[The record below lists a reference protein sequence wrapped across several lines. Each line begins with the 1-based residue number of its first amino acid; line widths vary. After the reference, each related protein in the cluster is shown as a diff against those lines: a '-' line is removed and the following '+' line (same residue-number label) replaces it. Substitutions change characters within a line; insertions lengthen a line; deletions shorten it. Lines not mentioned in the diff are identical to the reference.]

1 MSATPNCER
10 IEKIAAAKT
19 AHQIFGIL
27 DGTTG
32 LEIALDAIEFILS
45 GDWKDNLEKACILD
59 FCIRH
64 ARASD
69 GGLNMKNVARFSPIF
84 TQRTNKCS
92 SCHLQ
97 GHDCDHCSS
106 KMKSLSKRW
115 GHM

>member
-45 GDWKDNLEKACILD
+45 GD
-59 FCIRH
+59 
-64 ARASD
+64 
-69 GGLNMKNVARFSPIF
+69 
-84 TQRTNKCS
+84 
-92 SCHLQ
+92 
-97 GHDCDHCSS
+97 
-106 KMKSLSKRW
+106 
-115 GHM
+115 